1 MKILARLQPCIRRPV
16 DLLVGRQLPALV
28 EDLSALVA
36 GEGPLLHHGRTSRLS
51 AGDRQVGVE
60 DAVVQD
66 GGEVVR
72 VELQLVAAQ
81 RDWKGL
87 VSVLANINF

>member
-1 MKILARLQPCIRRPV
+1 ME
-16 DLLVGRQLPALV
+16 DLPALV
-28 EDLSALVA
+28 AA
-36 GEGPLLHHGRTSRLS
+36 EGPLLHHGRSSRLS

-72 VELQLVAAQ
+72 MELQLVAVQ
-81 RDWKGL
+81 CDWKG
-87 VSVLANINF
+87 